1 MNKPGIKYISLDD
14 IKLTVFSFVTEN
26 LKFDQPLPSFQTA
39 DKNKLSSITASLQQ
53 TVGGEDAYEG
63 LVKKSTILLY
73 RMIKDHP
80 FLNGNKRMAIVTT
93 LLFLAK
99 NEKWLDVP
107 WETLYQIST
116 HVAESDPADRNDV
129 LVFLEDLFRKSLVDA
144 PLEISESWANTTIS
158 VELLPLPK
166 HIIRLLGDADE
177 CGTFWYVS
185 ELACANVGAA
195 WS

>member
-1 MNKPGIKYISLDD
+1 MDD

-144 PLEISESWANTTIS
+144 PLEISES
-158 VELLPLPK
+158 
-166 HIIRLLGDADE
+166 
-177 CGTFWYVS
+177 
-185 ELACANVGAA
+185 
-195 WS
+195 

>member
-80 FLNGNKRMAIVTT
+80 FLNGNKRMVEAS
-93 LLFLAK
+93 LAK
-99 NEKWLDVP
+99 DG
-107 WETLYQIST
+107 
-116 HVAESDPADRNDV
+116 
-129 LVFLEDLFRKSLVDA
+129 LEIVYMKNNR
-144 PLEISESWANTTIS
+144 PLEEEDVQRIEAIFVNIAKTFVI
-158 VELLPLPK
+158 VE
-166 HIIRLLGDADE
+166 
-177 CGTFWYVS
+177 
-185 ELACANVGAA
+185 
-195 WS
+195 